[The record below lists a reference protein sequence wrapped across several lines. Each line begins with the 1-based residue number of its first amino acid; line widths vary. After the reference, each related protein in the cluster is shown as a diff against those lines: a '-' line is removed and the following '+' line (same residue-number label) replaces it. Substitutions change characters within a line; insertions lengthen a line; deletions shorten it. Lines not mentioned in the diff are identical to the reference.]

1 MAVRPIL
8 LDTDVASLLI
18 KGRLPITLG
27 TKLIGSELILPFVA
41 WAELVTWANVRNW
54 GVANRSILHRW
65 MSDRVFLP
73 GDKSV
78 ADVCGVIAA
87 EAQQRG
93 RPRQRNDTWIA
104 ACGLAHDLPVAT
116 MNVKDFDDF
125 RIHHGLSIVTA

>member
-1 MAVRPIL
+1 MSTRPVL

-18 KGRLPITLG
+18 KGRLPVSLA
-27 TKLIGSELILPFVA
+27 TKLIGSELILPFVT
-41 WAELVTWANVRNW
+41 WAELVTWVHVRNW
-54 GVANRSILHRW
+54 GAARRSILDRW
-65 MSDRVFLP
+65 MSARVFLP
-73 GDKSV
+73 GDQSV

-87 EAQQRG
+87 EAQSRG